1 MGREFL
7 IANQDAY
14 EHSLSLPLSTDESSP
29 LLDRLG
35 DTLKVVGTELNHA
48 VIQSLEVSADKSGI
62 TQTLTTREVM
72 P

>member
-1 MGREFL
+1 MQYGFPGFL
-7 IANQDAY
+7 FPTARSSV
-14 EHSLSLPLSTDESSP
+14 HSLP

-35 DTLKVVGTELNHA
+35 DLLKVPGTELDHA